1 MKDLNAK
8 IDWLTEDREVLLCTH
23 RDGYAMARGFYTSAE
38 VYQEDIKS
46 YWNQTWIW
54 VGHTC

>member
-8 IDWLTEDREVLLCTH
+8 IDCLTEDLEALLGTH
-23 RDGYAMARGFYTSAE
+23 RDGHAMARGFYTSAE